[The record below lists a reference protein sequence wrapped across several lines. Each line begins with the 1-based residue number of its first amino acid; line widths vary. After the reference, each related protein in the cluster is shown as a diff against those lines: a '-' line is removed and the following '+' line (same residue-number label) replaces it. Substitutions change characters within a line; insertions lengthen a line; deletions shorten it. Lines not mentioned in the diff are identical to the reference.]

1 MHFRSR
7 FERARAPWAAYQPS
21 ETAPWNLRRVVHLH
35 RCAAFGAPWNLLERD
50 LRDGVGPSV
59 ERLLQGRSREGSV
72 PDGFRQVSAMAAEA
86 AITTND
92 PERLRAWWIYR
103 MLFGPDPLGERLTL
117 MWHNHFATSNAKV
130 NNLAL
135 MRRQN
140 EAFRALARG
149 RFSALLNAAVRDP
162 ALLIWLD
169 APSNRREHPNENLAR
184 ELMEL
189 FTLGVGHFSEADVKQ
204 AARTLTGW
212 TVKDQKFAEDLEEHD
227 GSEKEILGR
236 RGNWSGADLV
246 KILVARPA
254 TSVRLAWRI
263 CDTFLGEEAV
273 SPTEIEALAE
283 ELRRHDLAVAW
294 GVETVLRSDAFFAES
309 NLGRRVL
316 SPVEY
321 VVGAVHALELDDPP
335 PSTVALAEE
344 TALQGQDLFY
354 PPNVGGWPGGRSWLE
369 PRALVRR
376 ANFAAALVAGRL
388 PGRSTPLTAESFA
401 ASHDMPRDRDGAF
414 GFLEEVLLGTR
425 TRSGSRTPTPTLG
438 TLISSPQ
445 AQSF

>member
-7 FERARAPWAAYQPS
+7 FERTRAPWAAYQPS

-35 RCAAFGAPWNLLERD
+35 RCAAFGAAWPILERD

-59 ERLLQGRSREGSV
+59 ERLLQGRSREGTV
-72 PDGFRQVSAMAAEA
+72 PDGFTQVSAMAAEA
-86 AITTND
+86 AITASD
-92 PERLRAWWIYR
+92 PERLKAWWIYR
-103 MLFGPDPLGERLTL
+103 MLFGPDSLAERLTL

-140 EAFRALARG
+140 ETFRAIARG
-149 RFSALLNAAVRDP
+149 RFRALLNAAVRDP

-212 TVKDQKFAEDLEEHD
+212 TVKDQKFGEDPEAHD
-227 GSEKEILGR
+227 AGEKAILGR
-236 RGNWSGADLV
+236 RGNWSGSDLI
-246 KILVARPA
+246 KILLENPA
-254 TSVRLAWRI
+254 TSVRLAWRL
-263 CDTFLGEEAV
+263 CDTFLGEDAA
-273 SPTEIEALAE
+273 SPSEIEALAD
-283 ELRRHDLAVAW
+283 ELRRHDLDVAW
-294 GVETVLRSDAFFAES
+294 GVETVLRSEAFFGEA

-321 VVGAVHALELDDPP
+321 VVGAVNALELDDPP

-344 TALQGQDLFY
+344 IALQGQDLFY

-376 ANFAAALVAGRL
+376 ANFAAALVGGRL
-388 PGRSTPLTAESFA
+388 PGRITPLTAESFA
-401 ASHDMPRDRDGAF
+401 ACHDRPRDREGAL
-414 GFLEEVLLGTR
+414 GFLEEVLFGSKS
-425 TRSGSRTPTPTLG
+425 RSERRISTPAPASL
-438 TLISSPQ
+438 LSSPQ